1 MERAI
6 DISGARKTYKA
17 FSGATHEA
25 VADVSLAVERGTI
38 HGLLG
43 PNGAGKTTTLKMLLG
58 LATPTDGTFQINGQK
73 ASATARA
80 HLGFLPEQPYFSPQL
95 TATQALVLYGRLSGQ
110 SKRDTVARIPELLE
124 RVGLAGR
131 ERMTLAKFSR
141 GMLQRLGVAQAI
153 LSNPSVAVLDEP
165 ASGLDPMGQRDMR
178 NLMLELRDSGTSILL
193 SSHQLSEI
201 ETVCDEVTILNS
213 GRVAARGHID
223 DLLNVEGRT
232 SVRAS
237 GGEELP
243 AALSDLVGDIAVSGG
258 AWVFSIADADI
269 RKVVDVLDDEK
280 WRLLSVAPMRDSLE
294 DYFAR
299 LVGGEGTE
307 VAS

>member
-1 MERAI
+1 MESAI
-6 DISGARKTYKA
+6 LIEGARKAYKT
-17 FSGATHEA
+17 FPA
-25 VADVSLAVERGTI
+25 VEHVAVEDVSLEVERGTI

-58 LATPTDGTFQINGQK
+58 LARPTAGTFEIMGEP
-73 ASATARA
+73 ARAAARA

-95 TATQALVLYGRLSGQ
+95 TASQALVLYGRLSGL
-110 SKRDTVARIPELLE
+110 SKRDTLARTPDLLD

-131 ERMTLAKFSR
+131 ERMVLSKFSR

-153 LSNPSVAVLDEP
+153 LAEPAVAVLDEP
-165 ASGLDPMGQRDMR
+165 ASGLDPVGQRDIR
-178 NLMLELRDSGTSILL
+178 NLMLELRDAGTSILL

-201 ETVCDEVTILNS
+201 ETVCDQVTILNR

-223 DLLNVEGRT
+223 DLLNVVGRT

-243 AALSDLVGDIAVSGG
+243 SALTGLVGDIALSGG
-258 AWVFSIADADI
+258 MWVFSIADEDI
-269 RKVVDVLDDEK
+269 RRVVDVLDDEG
-280 WRLLSVAPMRDSLE
+280 WRLASIAPMRDSLE
-294 DYFAR
+294 DYFSR
-299 LVGGEGTE
+299 LVGGERTE